1 MAENN
6 NASEVWEGPAYEYGV
21 TWGPMAEQPVPL
33 LRDRRPE
40 APGSSFFGIYYGAGH
55 ELDDPKGRGPV
66 RCVNCGAQAIDLF
79 EDAAYGDVRKCI
91 SPELAAAIDKTRASI
106 AAAFDQPSQGDDA

>member
-1 MAENN
+1 MAEH
-6 NASEVWEGPAYEYGV
+6 A
-21 TWGPMAEQPVPL
+21 VPL

-40 APGSSFFGIYYGAGH
+40 APSSSFFGIYYDAGH

-91 SPELAAAIDKTRASI
+91 SPALAAAIDKTRASI
-106 AAAFDQPSQGDDA
+106 AAAFGQPSKGDDA